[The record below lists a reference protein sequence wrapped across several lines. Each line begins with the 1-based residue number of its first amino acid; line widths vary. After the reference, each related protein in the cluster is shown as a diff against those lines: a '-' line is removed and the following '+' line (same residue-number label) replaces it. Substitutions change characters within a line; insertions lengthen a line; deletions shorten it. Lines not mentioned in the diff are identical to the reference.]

1 MQVAMSGSALARA
14 ADAMLQAMGAQ
25 QITLLF
31 AGAGVAGD
39 AAGELGLVDPGVE
52 QVVVGPVAVR
62 RLPTSNAGPR
72 QRLEILV
79 GRGAIEDELSLR
91 NVPSGQALLESVLG
105 VVYGGEMFD
114 VEGVVAEQ
122 FAGQDYLYR
131 VVVIE

>member
-39 AAGELGLVDPGVE
+39 AAWELGLVDPGVE

>member
-39 AAGELGLVDPGVE
+39 AAWELGLVDPGVE

-105 VVYGGEMFD
+105 VVYGGEMFH